1 MQSPSDRSQT
11 PQTPRTMRISN
22 RILGATSALA
32 LCLLPASAD
41 RILRTDGSS
50 IDGVTVTKDELKEVT
65 YREDSRSRT
74 IASDEVLRIEFDNYP
89 KLVDEALGFAAEGA
103 LPDAADQL
111 KLYTDGIVGGRKEKI
126 LWAPGFAL
134 QREIELRFSI
144 GELEEAVAAADKL
157 IKNFSD
163 SRHVPA
169 AYLAKAEALTYL
181 DKGAA
186 ARATLQDFLTLCD
199 TENLSDGLKL
209 EGRLSTILADS
220 ALSGSKRKD
229 KIEEIITAA
238 GGRYPA
244 VRNRAR
250 VALGQ
255 EHLAANSDAG
265 FSEAQKIFNT
275 VVDDGVG
282 TSATLAAAYAGLGD
296 CIYQEAFKASET
308 GGDASAK
315 YLEAIDAYLR
325 VVVMHVDQSQY
336 RPRALHFAAKCYDQ
350 IEGDLAVERARK
362 LRGIL
367 RFEYPGW
374 TL

>member
-1 MQSPSDRSQT
+1 
-11 PQTPRTMRISN
+11 MRISN
-22 RILGATSALA
+22 RVLGAASALA

-65 YREDSRSRT
+65 YREDSRSKS
-74 IASDEVLRIEFDNYP
+74 IASDEVLSIEFDVYP
-89 KLVDEALGFAAEGA
+89 PLVDEALGYAAEGA

-111 KLYTDGIVGGRKEKI
+111 KLYSDGIVGGRKEKV
-126 LWAPGFAL
+126 LWAPGFAI

-144 GELEEAVAAADKL
+144 GELNEAVAAADKL
-157 IKNFSD
+157 IKNFPD

-181 DKGAA
+181 DKGPA
-186 ARATLQDFLTLCD
+186 ARAALQDFLSLCD
-199 TENLSDGLKL
+199 TKDLSDGLKL
-209 EGRLSTILADS
+209 EGRLSTILADT
-220 ALSGSKRKD
+220 ALSGSKRRD

-238 GGRYPA
+238 GGRYAA

-250 VALGQ
+250 VALG
-255 EHLAANSDAG
+255 ESHLADKNDAG
-265 FSEAQKIFNT
+265 FSAAQKMFET
-275 VVDDGVG
+275 VVADGVG
-282 TSATLAAAYAGLGD
+282 TSATLAAAYGGLGD
-296 CIYQEAFKASET
+296 CLYQAAFKVAES

-325 VVVMHVDQSQY
+325 VVVMHIDQSQY

-350 IEGDLAVERARK
+350 IEGEQAVERSRK

-374 TL
+374 SL